1 MALVFSDVH
10 QKSGGQG
17 MHDDAKDG
25 EKEVWLSGS
34 PELKRWFIW
43 GSCHPL
49 GKLSRVQILATKRF

>member
-1 MALVFSDVH
+1 MQLR
-10 QKSGGQG
+10 QG

-43 GSCHPL
+43 ESCHPL
-49 GKLSRVQILATKRF
+49 GKLSRVQILHQEMRRL